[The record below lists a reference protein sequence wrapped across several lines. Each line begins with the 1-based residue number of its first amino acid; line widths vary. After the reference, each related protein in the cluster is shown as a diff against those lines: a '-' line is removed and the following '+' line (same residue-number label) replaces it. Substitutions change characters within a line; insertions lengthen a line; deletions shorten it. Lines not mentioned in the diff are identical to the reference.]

1 MRRSRRDHLDTLDR
15 RELRLKKEKVVF
27 DAEVNGG
34 DVEDDPGFLFEL
46 IDVENDRLAG
56 IQDGGE

>member
-1 MRRSRRDHLDTLDR
+1 MDR

-46 IDVENDRLAG
+46 IDVEDHRLAR

>member
-34 DVEDDPGFLFEL
+34 DVEDDPGFRFEL

>member
-1 MRRSRRDHLDTLDR
+1 MKRRRLHNLDTLDR

-27 DAEVNGG
+27 DAEVDGR
-34 DVEDDPGFLFEL
+34 DVEDNPGFLFQL
-46 IDVENDRLAG
+46 IDVENDGLSG